1 MTKSSMTIFKEFS
14 IMYKLLI
21 VDDEKIV
28 IEGLNSAVNWQEHQ
42 IEIVG
47 SASDGEE
54 ALKEIMNKKPD
65 IVLVDIRMPKLNGL
79 DLIQETKALNLD
91 TVFIIISGYSKF
103 DYAKRAVQ
111 LEAIDYLVKPIEVEE
126 IVHSIKK
133 AILKLEKIK
142 NEKQAT
148 VQINEYQMALEEKR
162 VLDYILGQR
171 FVVPEKDQK
180 LQSFSFFNIGLKGF
194 DWDDSNNIEKIQA
207 SLESLKSLLENRKIQ
222 NFVYTI
228 DSEIVIMILN
238 AGSELGNDLVQDLV
252 SVFFHDMNI
261 RPLVGVSNI
270 YVTISDIKKA
280 YSEAKEALKNGLFS
294 NQLITY
300 YKELETFNHSFGNRI
315 IEKIDTFFNGKGP
328 NLLSNMNLFID
339 KVFLDCQKSSL
350 PPEKT
355 KYVCFKIVNHFLEYI
370 ESEYEINKSGGDRYL
385 VYQELNP
392 LRSFEEIRVWLEQFI
407 GQSTANL
414 NENHVSYNEKL
425 IIDLKSFINANYK
438 EPIVLDDLGKLF
450 HKNPAYLCN
459 LFSKAVGST
468 IFEYITKVRLNNAKK
483 LLRTTNLKVSE
494 ICKQVGYENQ
504 KYFNQVFKKNIGTTP
519 GIYRSQHILK

>member
-1 MTKSSMTIFKEFS
+1 
-14 IMYKLLI
+14 MYKLLI

-28 IEGLNSAVNWQEHQ
+28 IEGLKSAANWQDHQ

-54 ALKEIMNKKPD
+54 ALKEIMSKKPD
-65 IVLVDIRMPKLNGL
+65 IVLADIRMPKLNGL
-79 DLIQETKALNLD
+79 DLIKETKNLNLD

-103 DYAKRAVQ
+103 DYAKRAIQ

-126 IVHSIKK
+126 IVSSIKN
-133 AILKLEKIK
+133 AILKIEKIK
-142 NEKQAT
+142 TEKQT
-148 VQINEYQMALEEKR
+148 TERINEYQTALEEKR

-171 FVVPEKDQK
+171 FAVSENDQK
-180 LQSFSFFNIGLKGF
+180 LKSFSFLNISLKGF
-194 DWDDSNNIEKIQA
+194 AWEDSKDTEKIQV
-207 SLESLKSLLENRKIQ
+207 SLERVKNLLENRKIES
-222 NFVYTI
+222 FIYTI
-228 DSEIVIMILN
+228 DSEIVIMFSN
-238 AGSELGNDLVQDLV
+238 AGSELGNDLVQDFV
-252 SVFFHDMNI
+252 SLIYHDMKI
-261 RPLVGVSNI
+261 RPMVGISNV
-270 YVTISDIKKA
+270 YETISDIKKA
-280 YSEAKEALKNGLFS
+280 YSEAKEALKNGIFS

-300 YKELETFNHSFGNRI
+300 YKELEKFNHSFGNRI
-315 IEKIDTFFNGKGP
+315 IEKIDTFFNDKSP
-328 NLLSNMNLFID
+328 DLLRSMNQFMD

-350 PPEKT
+350 PSEKS

-370 ESEYEINKSGGDRYL
+370 ESEFEVNKTGGERYL
-385 VYQELNP
+385 VYQELNQ
-392 LRSFEEIRVWLEQFI
+392 LQSLEEIKVWLEQFI
-407 GQSTANL
+407 EQSTAFL

-450 HKNPAYLCN
+450 HKNPAYLCS
-459 LFSKAVGST
+459 LFSKAVGNT

-483 LLRTTNLKVSE
+483 LLRTSNLKVSE

-519 GIYRSQHILK
+519 GLYRSQHILK

>member
-1 MTKSSMTIFKEFS
+1 MTKSPMTIFKEFS

-28 IEGLNSAVNWQEHQ
+28 IEGLKSATNWQEHQ

-91 TVFIIISGYSKF
+91 TVFVIISGYSKF
-103 DYAKRAVQ
+103 DYAKRAIQ
-111 LEAIDYLVKPIEVEE
+111 LEAVDYLVKPIEVEE

-133 AILKLEKIK
+133 AMLKLEKIK

-148 VQINEYQMALEEKR
+148 ERMNEYQTALEEKR

-171 FVVPEKDQK
+171 FVAPEKDQK
-180 LQSFSFFNIGLKGF
+180 LQSFSFLNIGLKGF
-194 DWDDSNNIEKIQA
+194 AWEDSTATEKIQA
-207 SLESLKSLLENRKIQ
+207 SLERVKSLLENRKIES
-222 NFVYTI
+222 FIYTI
-228 DSEIVIMILN
+228 DSEIVIMFSN
-238 AGSELGNDLVQDLV
+238 AGSEHGNDLVQDLV
-252 SVFFHDMNI
+252 LLIDHDMKI
-261 RPLVGVSNI
+261 RPMVGISKI
-270 YVTISDIKKA
+270 YETISDIKKA
-280 YSEAKEALKNGLFS
+280 YNEAKEALKNGVFS
-294 NQLITY
+294 NQSITY
-300 YKELETFNHSFGNRI
+300 YKELETFNHSFGNCI
-315 IEKIDTFFNGKGP
+315 IEKIDTFFNEKGRD
-328 NLLSNMNLFID
+328 LLSGMNLFMD

-350 PPEKT
+350 PPEKS

-370 ESEYEINKSGGDRYL
+370 ESEYEVNKSGGERYL
-385 VYQELNP
+385 VYQELNQ
-392 LRSFEEIRVWLEQFI
+392 LQSLEEIRVWLEQFI
-407 GQSTANL
+407 EQSTAFL

-425 IIDLKSFINANYK
+425 IIDLKSFIHANYK
-438 EPIVLDDLGKLF
+438 DSIVLDDLGKLF
-450 HKNPAYLCN
+450 HKNPAYLCS
-459 LFSKAVGST
+459 LFSKAVGNT

-519 GIYRSQHILK
+519 GLYRSQHILK